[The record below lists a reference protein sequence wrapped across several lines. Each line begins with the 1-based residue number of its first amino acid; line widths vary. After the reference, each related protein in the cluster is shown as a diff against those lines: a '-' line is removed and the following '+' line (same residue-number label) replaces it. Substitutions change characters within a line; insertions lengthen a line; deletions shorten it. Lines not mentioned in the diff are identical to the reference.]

1 MGVRKKIIIGTLAIV
16 SLFSLTGCMNYTTE
30 EIVVKGKVVEREYEP
45 STYKTVK
52 VKKPVQKTKTEKVTK
67 TKTVNGK
74 KEKYTVNET
83 KTYTEYVEK
92 NEKKYVPEE
101 YEVDIAYK
109 DMEIEVKSKE
119 LYNKV
124 KEGQSIDVVLVNTY
138 DEDGKLINER
148 IRYDENFKANK

>member
-1 MGVRKKIIIGTLAIV
+1 MRINKNFIVGLLAIT
-16 SLFSLTGCMNYTTE
+16 SILALTGCMNYTTE
-30 EIVVKGKVVEREYEP
+30 ETVVIGKVVEREYEP

-52 VKKPVQKTKTEKVTK
+52 IKKPVVKTKTEKVTK

-74 KEKYTVNET
+74 KEKYTTNET

-92 NEKKYVPEE
+92 KEKKYVPEE

-124 KEGQSIDVVLVNTY
+124 KEGQSIDVVLVSTY
-138 DEDGKLINER
+138 DEEGKLVNKR
-148 IRYDENFKANK
+148 IRYDENFKPQ